1 MLAAVRAAPPRTH
14 PLIPLALLEALQNL
28 DTPYGDDLHEIA
40 DELIARRFGLSGTV
54 ATQVARY
61 AHRARR
67 GRGVDESEALALFA
81 LLARRPDQDILFA
94 DAGRRAARRAVRA
107 VFPRGRLLPRFAPGP
122 VARKVGFRMARRV
135 ARRVFGAC
143 ARRDGAV
150 PTLALAEPLSVRATG
165 DERGCAFYGA
175 AFAELLRLLARYEG
189 ALPHVECRAQG
200 ADACRWIGAI
210 PSELTQ

>member
-1 MLAAVRAAPPRTH
+1 VRAAAPRTH

-54 ATQVARY
+54 ATQVAQY
-61 AHRARR
+61 AHQARR
-67 GRGVDESEALALFA
+67 GRGVDQAEAVALFT

-107 VFPRGRLLPRFAPGP
+107 LFPRGRLLPRITPG
-122 VARKVGFRMARRV
+122 RLGRHLGFRMARRV
-135 ARRVFGAC
+135 ARRVFGAT
-143 ARRDGAV
+143 ARQEGVVPAV
-150 PTLALAEPLSVRATG
+150 AIDDPLSVRATG
-165 DERGCAFYGA
+165 DARGCAFYGA

-189 ALPHVECRAQG
+189 ALQHVECRARG
-200 ADACRWIGAI
+200 AGACRWRGAI
-210 PSELTQ
+210 PSELMQ